1 MMPDRATPTTIPT
14 RAGCWAAHAQVH
26 VGRVVCKAR
35 QVKSSRVE
43 SMFDVRCSM
52 RCSRQPSIVAGRLC
66 LGVGAELMRRP
77 GRYKGTKLD
86 AMRYR
91 VWHEKAKMCI
101 PGDKGHE

>member
-1 MMPDRATPTTIPT
+1 MVDDAGSGHANNNTNPGGMLGCT
-14 RAGCWAAHAQVH
+14 RAGACGS
-26 VGRVVCKAR
+26 GRVQGKAS
-35 QVKSSRVE
+35 QVKSSRV
-43 SMFDVRCSM
+43 DVRCSM